1 MIAKLL
7 LTSALLAALLYAW
20 TQHSLARLVRAG
32 LYTVIFVGIVFV
44 WVPELTNEI
53 AHLAGIGRGADLIF
67 YVWIVLSFI
76 AILNLH
82 LKLKQ
87 SHVLLTDLARH
98 IAIAHPYH
106 KPPGAS
112 SADAQRRPQ
121 ERPGL
126 AE

>member
-1 MIAKLL
+1 MIKLL

-20 TQHSLARLVRAG
+20 TQHSLARLVRAA
-32 LYTVIFVGIVFV
+32 LYSVIFVGILFV
-44 WVPELTNEI
+44 WDPELTNDI
-53 AHLAGIGRGADLIF
+53 AHFAGIGRGADLVF

-87 SHVLLTDLARH
+87 SHVLLTDLARY
-98 IAIAHPYH
+98 IALAEAHA
-106 KPPGAS
+106 KSSGAL
-112 SADAQRRPQ
+112 ATDARRPGP
-121 ERPGL
+121 ERPPK